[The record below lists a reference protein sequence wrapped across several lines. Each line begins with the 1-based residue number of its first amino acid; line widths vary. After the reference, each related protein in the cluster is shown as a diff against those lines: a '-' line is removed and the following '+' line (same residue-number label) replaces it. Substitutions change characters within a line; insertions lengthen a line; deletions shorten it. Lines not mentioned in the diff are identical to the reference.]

1 MRVYLTHS
9 FPLPAREA
17 YIGAADA
24 TEADKELLAD
34 ILRTPMDDYDRL
46 IQLCDS
52 ITWGRGVCLLEK
64 RIVDVMR
71 RYPDTP
77 MRPAA
82 IEARFSILDD
92 FAAQMGHPVYELFPE
107 AAKSTFP

>member
-1 MRVYLTHS
+1 
-9 FPLPAREA
+9 
-17 YIGAADA
+17 
-24 TEADKELLAD
+24 
-34 ILRTPMDDYDRL
+34 MDDYDRL
-46 IQLCDS
+46 IHLCDS